1 MATRSL
7 RELIRASGNA
17 GTAGQSFRNHVS
29 GAVSGASMSE
39 YVMLSTAW
47 SGSPPQPPGE
57 ITYTGTVDFGLT
69 FTATANSRFV
79 NIRNALQAAWSL
91 YTLSGNGTESVS
103 WQSFSWSGLVL
114 SATVRVT
121 APVAGTGATITSSA
135 AFVSGA
141 PSASDPESVRFHVD
155 ASGGGGGS
163 TQDFT
168 IRADWQPVP
177 SLWED
182 LVTTAWPVR
191 WAQRA
196 YGNTDILVEW
206 FHSASDRDAGTNR
219 VGTGNTHVPGSVPPY
234 PSDVNGTLPGESA
247 TMYARWAYATA
258 PTSWTGVTITFT
270 DPRPPL

>member
-17 GTAGQSFRNHVS
+17 GTAGQSFRNHVT
-29 GAVSGASMSE
+29 GAVTGARMSE

-47 SGSPPQPPGE
+47 SGSQPQPPGE
-57 ITYTGTVDFGLT
+57 ITYAGTVDFGLT

-91 YTLSGNGTESVS
+91 YTLSGNGTATVS
-103 WQSFSWSGLVL
+103 WQGFSWSGLVL

-135 AFVSGA
+135 AFVSGT
-141 PSASDPESVRFHVD
+141 PSAGDPESVQFRVD
-155 ASGGGGGS
+155 ASGGGGS

-191 WAQRA
+191 WTQRA
-196 YGNTDILVEW
+196 YGNADILVEW

-219 VGTGNTHVPGSVPPY
+219 VGTGNTHIPGSVPPY
-234 PSDVNGTLPGESA
+234 PSNASGTLPGESA